1 MASNYSSHP
10 LLPCWNRYVNS
21 LKLFFSQSLTND
33 KVCKAIQSYHYIHDS
48 TNDISDTMSYQIE
61 AMWTICYLS
70 LTVATTMT
78 CTILIICKIF
88 ISGRASQGGMQ
99 MYRGVI
105 EILVESAL
113 LYSITLLIY
122 TGFVA
127 SNNSGGSYV
136 DILTAVARVSAQ
148 FRDILDSIV

>member
-1 MASNYSSHP
+1 
-10 LLPCWNRYVNS
+10 
-21 LKLFFSQSLTND
+21 
-33 KVCKAIQSYHYIHDS
+33 
-48 TNDISDTMSYQIE
+48 
-61 AMWTICYLS
+61 
-70 LTVATTMT
+70 
-78 CTILIICKIF
+78 
-88 ISGRASQGGMQ
+88 

-113 LYSITLLIY
+113 LYSITLLVY